1 MGFGGDG
8 KYRTGRGPS
17 KEGALTSTQRSR
29 LHRQR
34 KKQDA
39 LRVVNGTAEGWEPEF
54 PGQRPPFGPG
64 NKLGVKHGAGVA
76 EIRYPVAEKLAVWV
90 VSLPGNEYL
99 REERNAVA
107 LEDWAHAQAR
117 VLLMRAYA
125 DGQTVAEALAEVTD
139 IEETQEG
146 LPSSGVIRRYTRA
159 KSVVGTWKALQVA
172 ESHAR
177 ACADRLGLSPL
188 ARQKLGKQARAQSAD
203 LALIWA
209 AEDDGEAV

>member
-1 MGFGGDG
+1 M
-8 KYRTGRGPS
+8 TN
-17 KEGALTSTQRSR
+17 AQ
-29 LHRQR
+29 RQR
-34 KKQDA
+34 KFRQQRKQDA
-39 LRVVNGTAEGWEPEF
+39 LRVINGTPEGWEPEF
-54 PGQRPPFGPG
+54 AGQRPPFGPG
-64 NKLGVKHGAGVA
+64 NRLSVRHGANVP
-76 EIRYPVAEKLAVWV
+76 EIRFPVAEKLVLWV

-117 VLLMRAYA
+117 VVLMRAYA
-125 DGQTVAEALAEVTD
+125 DGQSVAEALAEVTE

-159 KSVVGTWKALQVA
+159 KSVVSTWRALQDA
-172 ESHAR
+172 ERHAR

-188 ARQKLGKQARAQSAD
+188 ARVKLGKAAKAQSAD

-209 AEDDGEAV
+209 AEDDDDEAV